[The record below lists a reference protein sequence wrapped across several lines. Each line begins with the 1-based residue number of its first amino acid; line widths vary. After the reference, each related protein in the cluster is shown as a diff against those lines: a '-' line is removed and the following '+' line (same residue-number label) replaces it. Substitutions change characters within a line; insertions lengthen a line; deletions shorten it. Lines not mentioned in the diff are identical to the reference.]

1 VFQRFVISGILL
13 WCALAASA
21 RTRPHYG
28 GVLRIEIQG
37 DPWQAPDGIARQ
49 LTMDGLTRLSDTN
62 TVEPAL
68 SSHWESRDADHR
80 WQFWIRDNV
89 QFHDGTPLT
98 AEAVA
103 ASLTQSCRDGCPW
116 TSVHAVGSSVVF
128 ISFSP
133 LPDLPAQLAQSKF
146 FIAHQSAQGT
156 LEGTGAFRVTGFP
169 NGIMLF
175 TANDDYWSGRPLLDT
190 VEVQPKRSIRDQWI
204 DLSIGRADIVEVP
217 PEMLR
222 QAQQQ
227 HFTLLTSSPVN
238 LLLLQIASGGPLANP
253 QLRQAIALAVDRG
266 ALYNVIFQ
274 KEGEVTASL
283 LPNGMSGYAFLF
295 PSERNLDRA
304 HELRGGATP
313 AQLTLRVADGNPE
326 MHLCAERIVLDLR
339 EAGLPVQLSSGN
351 SRASSDILLRRVHL
365 EANDPRAAL
374 DEMLGAS
381 GQSTSVLDTDAT
393 SLYRAEKDFLAAHT
407 VVPLLWMPQAYAVSE
422 RVRDLRLSADGNPLI
437 ADAALEDTK

>member
-1 VFQRFVISGILL
+1 MFQRFAISGILL

-28 GVLRIEIQG
+28 GVLRIEVQG

-49 LTMDGLTRLSDTN
+49 LTMDGLTRLSPSGTLQ
-62 TVEPAL
+62 PAL
-68 SSHWESRDADHR
+68 ALHWESQDADHR

-98 AEAVA
+98 ADAVA
-103 ASLTQSCRDGCPW
+103 ASLAQSCRDGCPW
-116 TSVHAVGSSVVF
+116 ISVHAVGSSVVF

-169 NGIMLF
+169 NGVMLF
-175 TANDDYWSGRPLLDT
+175 TANDDHWSGRPFLDT

-222 QAQQQ
+222 EAQHQ
-227 HFTLLTSSPVN
+227 HLTLLASSPVN
-238 LLLLQIASGGPLANP
+238 LLLLQIASAGPLANP

-274 KEGEVTASL
+274 KQGEVTASV
-283 LPNGMSGYAFLF
+283 LPNKMSGYAFLF
-295 PSERNLDRA
+295 PPERDLARA
-304 HELRGGATP
+304 QALRGGAAP
-313 AQLTLRVADGNPE
+313 QLTLRVADGSPE

-339 EAGLPVQLSSGN
+339 EAGFQVQLSPGN
-351 SRASSDILLRRVHL
+351 SGAHADLLLRRVHM
-365 EANDPRAAL
+365 EPNDPRAAL
-374 DEMLGAS
+374 DEVLAAS
-381 GQSTSVLDTDAT
+381 GQNKSVLAADPA
-393 SLYRAEKDFLAAHT
+393 SLYRAENDFLAAHT
-407 VVPLLWMPQAYAVSE
+407 IAPLLWLPQAYAVSE
-422 RVRDLRLSADGNPLI
+422 RVRDLRLSADGTPLI

>member
-1 VFQRFVISGILL
+1 VFQRFAISGILL

-21 RTRPHYG
+21 RTRPRYG

-49 LTMDGLTRLSDTN
+49 LTMDGLTKLSGTN

-89 QFHDGTPLT
+89 QFQDGTPLT
-98 AEAVA
+98 ADAVA
-103 ASLTQSCRDGCPW
+103 ASLAQSCRDGCPW
-116 TSVHAVGSSVVF
+116 TSAHAVGSSVVF
-128 ISFSP
+128 ISFSR

-146 FIAHQSAQGT
+146 LIAHQSAQGT

-169 NGIMLF
+169 NGIVLF
-175 TANDDYWSGRPLLDT
+175 TANDDHWNGRPFLDT

-227 HFTLLTSSPVN
+227 RLTLLTSSSVN
-238 LLLLQIASGGPLANP
+238 LLLLQIASAGSLANP

-266 ALYNVIFQ
+266 ALYNVISQ
-274 KEGEVTASL
+274 KEGEVTASV
-283 LPNGMSGYAFLF
+283 LPNGISGYAFLF
-295 PSERNLDRA
+295 PTERNLARA
-304 HELRGGATP
+304 QELRGGATP
-313 AQLTLRVADGNPE
+313 QLAMRVADGSPE

-339 EAGLPVQLSSGN
+339 EGGLPVQLSSGN
-351 SRASSDILLRRVHL
+351 SRAPSDILLRRVHL

-374 DEMLGAS
+374 DEMLEAS
-381 GQSTSVLDTDAT
+381 GQSTSVLDTDAA

-407 VVPLLWMPQAYAVSE
+407 IVPLLWLPQAYSVSE
-422 RVRDLRLSADGNPLI
+422 RVRDLRLSADGTPLI